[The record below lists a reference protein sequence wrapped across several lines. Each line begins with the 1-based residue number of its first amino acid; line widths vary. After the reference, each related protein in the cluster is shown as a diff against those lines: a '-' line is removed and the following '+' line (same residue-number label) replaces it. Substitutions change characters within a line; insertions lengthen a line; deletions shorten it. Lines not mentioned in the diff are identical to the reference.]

1 MYKFKALL
9 LLFALLYTQ
18 MLWSQVGIADIGKKD
33 FYSVKRSF
41 DISPC
46 EVTNNQVLTYCVENG
61 SRLSFLFANQ
71 TLNGIMYMT
80 AFATRNAAERELETE
95 ISNEKKSLGIEP
107 FITNGKVIFNT
118 LDSPIFI
125 SYAVEYTNGTY
136 FLVQY
141 ISKK

>member
-1 MYKFKALL
+1 MS
-9 LLFALLYTQ
+9 
-18 MLWSQVGIADIGKKD
+18 WSQVGIADIGKKD
-33 FYSVKRSF
+33 FYAVKRSF
-41 DISPC
+41 NILPC

-61 SRLSFLFANQ
+61 SRLSFLFTNQ

-95 ISNEKKSLGIEP
+95 ISNEKRSLGIEP